1 MLYANATKRQFITTP
16 GNNDPQ
22 NVSQRPVIPYGTRLT
37 LEIQFCSDDGEPLA
51 FAESDSFECAGDINF
66 LHSDSLMFYS
76 GPERCTQT
84 GEAGTLRLEIYTN
97 TESFQEKIGE
107 KSTAQ
112 TIFFQVRRYQAGS
125 SLPDTILQDTLSGIG
140 SVMSLADTPP
150 ASSDPEYYTA
160 SQIRSLLNAGYDLEF
175 SGDASDWHTAQ
186 TDSDEYYRFRNNL
199 LSSEWSDAVKMPRGL
214 QGEPGPQGPK
224 GDPGDTGSQ
233 GPKGDPGET
242 GPQGPK
248 GDPGDTG
255 SQGPKGDPGE
265 TGPQGP
271 KGDPG
276 ETGPQG
282 AQGETGKSAYELWK
296 EEPGNSD
303 KTLDDF
309 FNAYRG
315 ADGTGLNVRGTY
327 DSASTYQKTETATD
341 AVQYNGSL
349 WGYINDTAGSGH
361 APPETSETTSN
372 DYWTLLVAKGDPGE
386 NGNVNIPDATQSASG
401 LMSAADKTKLDGLT
415 ISENFG
421 SSGYF
426 KLPSGTIV
434 QYGQVLTSS
443 SSNSVLV
450 TLPVAYTAN
459 VYTIQANCGTNN
471 TPVAT
476 TRSGSLTT
484 IRLYTPSPI
493 DGATIFWMT
502 VGY

>member
-37 LEIQFCSDDGEPLA
+37 LEIQFCSDDGEPLS

-112 TIFFQVRRYQAGS
+112 TIYFQVRRYQAGS

-160 SQIRSLLNAGYDLEF
+160 SQIQSLLNAGYDLEF
-175 SGDASDWHTAQ
+175 SGDTSDWHATQ

-224 GDPGDTGSQ
+224 GDPG
-233 GPKGDPGET
+233 ET

-255 SQGPKGDPGE
+255 
-265 TGPQGP
+265 PQGP

-276 ETGPQG
+276 DTGPQG
-282 AQGETGKSAYELWK
+282 PKGVPAQ
-296 EEPGNSD
+296 N
-303 KTLDDF
+303 
-309 FNAYRG
+309 
-315 ADGTGLNVRGTY
+315 GTN
-327 DSASTYQKTETATD
+327 
-341 AVQYNGSL
+341 
-349 WGYINDTAGSGH
+349 
-361 APPETSETTSN
+361 TTVVC
-372 DYWTLLVAKGDPGE
+372 LC
-386 NGNVNIPDATQSASG
+386 TQSPAS
-401 LMSAADKTKLDGLT
+401 LFDGMIWVKGGTSTAKYYTAVGGITVLT
-415 ISENFG
+415 AM
-421 SSGYF
+421 
-426 KLPSGTIV
+426 PSDVTTQNNGTIV
-434 QYGQVLTSS
+434 IME
-443 SSNSVLV
+443 
-450 TLPVAYTAN
+450 AE
-459 VYTIQANCGTNN
+459 
-471 TPVAT
+471 
-476 TRSGSLTT
+476 
-484 IRLYTPSPI
+484 
-493 DGATIFWMT
+493 
-502 VGY
+502 